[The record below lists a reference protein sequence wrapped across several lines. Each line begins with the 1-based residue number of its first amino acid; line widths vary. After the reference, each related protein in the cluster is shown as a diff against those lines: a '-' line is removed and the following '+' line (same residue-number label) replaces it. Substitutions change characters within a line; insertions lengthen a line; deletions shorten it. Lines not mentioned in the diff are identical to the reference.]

1 VGRVTADLTAAWRG
15 APLGEVAWVDEAGA
29 PRAAVVVP
37 LLEGGAP
44 ALALSYAELEVGRSL
59 AAADR
64 VTFCLA
70 VPAVSGGT
78 PPVAAASRIEVTED
92 PTGEAFVASP
102 LLEQILAKHPP
113 ARRRLD
119 SPLLRREHGW
129 YLPRL
134 LVRTVEL
141 GPSFE
146 LGAGE
151 ALGVGVSSDGGPWVA
166 LAHDVAVRAGTAA
179 LDVSDGPAVLLAHG
193 ADVPALE
200 VPWHRRWIGTVRGGR
215 FTAAEREEVAPEGR
229 RPGLRERLRRE
240 RALERACRDGLR
252 TAGHR

>member
-1 VGRVTADLTAAWRG
+1 MTAELTAAWRA
-15 APLGEVAWVDEAGA
+15 APLGEVAWVDAAGV

-37 LLEGGAP
+37 LLSDGAP
-44 ALALSYAELEVGRSL
+44 ALALPYADLEVGRSL
-59 AAADR
+59 ATAHR

-78 PPVAAASRIEVTED
+78 PPLAAAARVEVSED
-92 PTGEAFVASP
+92 PTGAAFTDSP
-102 LLEQILAKHPP
+102 LLEQVLAKHPP

-119 SPLLRREHGW
+119 SPLLRREHAW

-141 GPSFE
+141 GPSFP

-151 ALGVGVSSDGGPWVA
+151 ALGVGVSADGGPWVA
-166 LAHDVAVRAGTAA
+166 MAHDVALREGTAA
-179 LDVSDGPAVLLAHG
+179 LEVSDGPAVLLAHG

-200 VPWHRRWIGTVRGGR
+200 QPWHRRWTGTVRGGR
-215 FTAAEREEVAPEGR
+215 FTAAERDEVAPEGR
-229 RPGLRERLRRE
+229 RLKLRERLRRE

-252 TAGHR
+252 AAGHR